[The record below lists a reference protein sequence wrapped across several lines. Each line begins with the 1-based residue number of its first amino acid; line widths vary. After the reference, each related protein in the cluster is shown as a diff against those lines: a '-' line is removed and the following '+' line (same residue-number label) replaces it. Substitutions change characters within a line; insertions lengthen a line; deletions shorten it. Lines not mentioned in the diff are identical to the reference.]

1 MAYILED
8 AQTQRPATVN
18 RTATHFVFPGT
29 VKAPNLIEA
38 FRFGCSLIS
47 LLCVLV
53 TLQYRLKKVNVKA
66 IQLQA

>member
-1 MAYILED
+1 MAFIPED

-18 RTATHFVFPGT
+18 RTATLYVFPVT
-29 VKAPNLIEA
+29 DKAPKLIEA

-53 TLQYRLKKVNVKA
+53 KLQ
-66 IQLQA
+66 

>member
-1 MAYILED
+1 MAFIPED

-18 RTATHFVFPGT
+18 RTATLYVFPVT
-29 VKAPNLIEA
+29 DKAPKLIEA

-53 TLQYRLKKVNVKA
+53 TLQYRLKKVNVIA